1 MSLVYSENIDIFS
14 KGDVDSSI
22 DSEFF
27 IEYLPTS
34 SLKSSSDFISFEI
47 HGDGS
52 KYLNLSKTKLK
63 VSCKITAVDGTN
75 ITSADNISTSNL
87 TLHSLI
93 QQCDITLNGVNPAQ
107 SVGSHYSYKAIL
119 DFLLEKSKDDLESH
133 GTGAGYFFD
142 DILYKTA
149 GSIDAAL
156 NEGSFMRNKM
166 FKDSQTCELMGNLQ
180 GADLGAINKIK
191 FYQNSDNFR
200 LLNGN
205 PNSKQYKLEIL
216 AAKLLVCFV
225 EVKPHVTLS
234 IEKMLSTTPAVYP
247 FLKSDIRAYSI
258 AAGSSVYEID
268 GILPTVPANL
278 CLVLIDQAGYAG
290 DQTLNPYYFEGEP
303 ITGITVC
310 IAGREF
316 CPRYNN
322 LDFVNSKYSEPFNN
336 LPKTA
341 VSIDRFS
348 YKSGYSIFFY
358 DINPTVT
365 ELGMQQENRAGNTRI
380 SIQFSP
386 ATTKVYTLLVYAK
399 YSGQFQIDKSRL
411 VTSTV

>member
-1 MSLVYSENIDIFS
+1 M
-14 KGDVDSSI
+14 
-22 DSEFF
+22 
-27 IEYLPTS
+27 
-34 SLKSSSDFISFEI
+34 
-47 HGDGS
+47 
-52 KYLNLSKTKLK
+52 
-63 VSCKITAVDGTN
+63 
-75 ITSADNISTSNL
+75 
-87 TLHSLI
+87 
-93 QQCDITLNGVNPAQ
+93 
-107 SVGSHYSYKAIL
+107 
-119 DFLLEKSKDDLESH
+119 
-133 GTGAGYFFD
+133 
-142 DILYKTA
+142 
-149 GSIDAAL
+149 
-156 NEGSFMRNKM
+156 
-166 FKDSQTCELMGNLQ
+166 
-180 GADLGAINKIK
+180 
-191 FYQNSDNFR
+191 
-200 LLNGN
+200 
-205 PNSKQYKLEIL
+205 
-216 AAKLLVCFV
+216 
-225 EVKPHVTLS
+225 
-234 IEKMLSTTPAVYP
+234 
-247 FLKSDIRAYSI
+247 
-258 AAGSSVYEID
+258 
-268 GILPTVPANL
+268 
-278 CLVLIDQAGYAG
+278 LIDQAGYAG